1 MYLKDRQKIYR
12 YVPQEKTG
20 LFTRIYQTL
29 LLPVG
34 KGTKNSPPHIGVAPL
49 ERLDTG
55 SKESQSHTTNFVE
68 EDIRNKNHDKKIIY
82 LPMRNILN
90 QWFSEEKNQNVYW
103 QAMKIY

>member
-1 MYLKDRQKIYR
+1 M
-12 YVPQEKTG
+12 
-20 LFTRIYQTL
+20 
-29 LLPVG
+29 
-34 KGTKNSPPHIGVAPL
+34 NIGVAPL

-103 QAMKIY
+103 QASAKLNEDLLNFHLFAYIHIYA